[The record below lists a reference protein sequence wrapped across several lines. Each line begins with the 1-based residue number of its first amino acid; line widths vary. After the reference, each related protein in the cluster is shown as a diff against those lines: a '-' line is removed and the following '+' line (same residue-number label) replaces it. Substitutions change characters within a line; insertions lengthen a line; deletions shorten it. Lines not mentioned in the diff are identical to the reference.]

1 MLGARYSF
9 RPSASVLAIVGL
21 ALMLALPVWCEPSD
35 DPNVLLAEAERLAWV
50 KSWAKAE
57 PIYAAAEKLFATQGD
72 ERNALYARIGR
83 IRGEL
88 PRRPLIDVSQE
99 LEDILALPIA
109 QTDDKL
115 RLRALAIKGETEEDF
130 DPDLAQASW
139 QEALEIA
146 NRIGDARWA
155 NRAKGELGLVAGL
168 KGDLNAVIMQLG
180 NAVQVAEANGDIP
193 SAVRWLTIFGHG
205 LVQFGRPEAALTAY
219 DKALR
224 TAESSSEMGV
234 PVMTY
239 LGKGEALAQLSR
251 FAEAEKLLQHALSM
265 ASETGALGYQAE
277 IKMKLGLIAG
287 KQGRREE
294 AIALLRE
301 STQLAELAG
310 GYRLIAEA
318 QLELARMH
326 RANKHP
332 SDAVQCLKEGEEQ
345 AQKLNDPLLLPKLFG
360 EHADLLLAQGNA
372 EEAREKLEEATD
384 ILESVLARTSS
395 PWLKSRIFGV
405 MDQVF
410 TARLDLEGATGKSPQ
425 QMFALI
431 EQARGRVLAEMLLAR
446 SGRPEART
454 SEQIAGERQL
464 AKLQSKLYTAKSRAA
479 RKSLLDEIFLLE
491 TRMAPDATRQ
501 FHADMVNNAR
511 KPATLRDVQA
521 VLAPGETLLEFAV
534 TKRTVYCVEI
544 SATTARVHKLGSAD
558 QLGTLAKALT
568 SAITDNGNTDE
579 PASELGSFLLS
590 PLSAIPRNAHLI
602 VVPDGPLHRIP
613 FELLRFPAE
622 RSLLSQTVVSY
633 TPSATV
639 FALIRRRPVNRS
651 LPNPALSI
659 ASSPDADE
667 PQLISGAK
675 AAPIGQIARGVFDIS
690 GTTLESL
697 PAAADEARTV
707 ASLLGASSDDVLV
720 GARATESSIKQMPL
734 SDFRVLHFA
743 THGLV
748 STRYPERSAL
758 LLRQSK
764 GEDGLLQAREI
775 LRMNLRADLVTLS
788 ACDTGTGQTF
798 GQEGVSNLVR
808 PVLAAGARS
817 VLASLWGA
825 DDTFSLALMKA
836 FYQNLAKGMDAG
848 ESLQQAKLTLLKRF
862 GPNATPR
869 LWSGYLLYGDSTAT
883 LPTNRTSAR

>member
-1 MLGARYSF
+1 MLGDRYSF
-9 RPSASVLAIVGL
+9 SPAASGSAILCLMFVF
-21 ALMLALPVWCEPSD
+21 ALSAWCQLSS
-35 DPNVLLAEAERLAWV
+35 DPNALLDEAERLAWV

-57 PIYAAAEKLFATQGD
+57 PLYAAAEKLFAAQGD

-88 PRRPLIDVSQE
+88 PRRPLAEVSRE
-99 LEDILALPIA
+99 LEDILALTIA
-109 QTDDKL
+109 ETDDRL

-130 DPDLAQASW
+130 DPDLAQTSW
-139 QEALEIA
+139 QEALEVA

-155 NRAKGELGLVAGL
+155 NRAKGELGLIAGL
-168 KGDLNAVIMQLG
+168 KGDVNAVIVELG
-180 NAVQVAEANGDIP
+180 NAVQVAESNGDFP
-193 SAVRWLTIFGHG
+193 SAVRWMTIFGHG
-205 LVQFGRPEAALTAY
+205 LMQFGRPEAAIAAY

-224 TAESSSEMGV
+224 TAESSSDMGV

-265 ASETGALGYQAE
+265 ATETGALGYQAE

-287 KQGRREE
+287 KQSRRDE
-294 AIALLRE
+294 AIALLTE
-301 STQLAELAG
+301 STELAERAG

-318 QLELARMH
+318 QLELARIH
-326 RANKHP
+326 RAANDL
-332 SDAVQCLKEGEEQ
+332 SNAAQCLEEGEEQ
-345 AQKLNDPLLLPKLFG
+345 ARKLNDPLLLPKLLG
-360 EHADLLLAQGNA
+360 EHADLLLARGSA
-372 EEAREKLEEATD
+372 EEARDKLEEATD

-410 TARLDLEGATGKSPQ
+410 TARLDLEGATGKSPPQ
-425 QMFALI
+425 LFAVI

-446 SGRPEART
+446 SGRQEART

-464 AKLQSKLYTAKSRAA
+464 AKLQSRLYTAKSRAA

-501 FHADMVNNAR
+501 FHAEMVNNAR

-521 VLAPGETLLEFAV
+521 VLAPGETLLEYAV
-534 TKRTVYCVEI
+534 TKRIVYCVEI
-544 SATTARVHKLGSAD
+544 SAKAARVHKLGSAD
-558 QLGTLAKALT
+558 QLGSLANALAT
-568 SAITDNGNTDE
+568 AITENGKTDKL
-579 PASELGSFLLS
+579 ASELGSLLLN
-590 PLSAIPRNAHLI
+590 PLGAIPRRDRLI
-602 VVPDGPLHRIP
+602 VAPDGPLHRIP
-613 FELLRFPAE
+613 FELLRVPGE
-622 RSLLSQTVVSY
+622 SSLLSQTVVSY

-651 LPNPALSI
+651 LPNPVLAI
-659 ASSPDADE
+659 ASSPEADG
-667 PQLISGAK
+667 PKLISDAK
-675 AAPIGQIARGVFDIS
+675 VAPIGQIARGVFDIS
-690 GTTLESL
+690 GTALEPL
-697 PAAADEARTV
+697 PAAADEARTA

-720 GARATESSIKQMPL
+720 GERATESSIKEMPL

-764 GEDGLLQAREI
+764 DEDGLLQAREI

-836 FYQNLAKGMDAG
+836 FYQNLSKGLDAG
-848 ESLQQAKLTLLKRF
+848 ESLRQAKLTLLERF

-869 LWSGYLLYGDSTAT
+869 LWSGYLLYGDSTAA
-883 LPTNRTSAR
+883 LPANRTSAR